1 MNIPFLSLKDV
12 TAKYADEIHEAVLRV
27 VDSGWYLQGKENE
40 QFEKHYAEYIGTKHC
55 IGCAN
60 GLDALIWIFR
70 AYIELGVMQ
79 PGDEVIVPANTY
91 IATILAI
98 TENGLVPVLVE
109 PRKDTLQ
116 IDDSLIEER
125 ITERTKA
132 ICIVHL
138 YGRLACTQH
147 ILNLCKKYNLKL
159 IEDNAQ
165 AHGCSYLA
173 PQSPEGEVVATTMQE
188 RAGINMAD
196 PAYYPT
202 LKKRAAEMRANPTEA
217 ENILWNAL
225 SEQKLGYKIRRQ
237 HIVSQYILD
246 FAYLDCR
253 LAIELDGEYHNTE
266 DQQYDDAVR
275 TRNLESLGW
284 HVLRFTNEQIFNN
297 IDAVLAKIKSAIESA
312 TATSPLGDCGA
323 KRLTGSLGSAAGHSF
338 YPGKN
343 LGALGDGGAVTTDD
357 DELAAAIRALA
368 NYGSQKKYV
377 FKYTG
382 RNSRLDE
389 IQAAVLDVKLR
400 HLDEDIKSRQAIA
413 AYYYDNINNPLITL
427 PKRLPDTE
435 NVYHLFPILVKN
447 LPHNPLKGK
456 SSCQKY
462 LRDRLQAYLE
472 KNGVGTVIHYP
483 IPPHL
488 QECYQPLLNNF
499 CSMNV
504 HSRHPIEHSSSPLKG
519 QTFGMLLPEG
529 GLPITEM
536 LADCELSLPISPTMT
551 MEEAAEV
558 VRLVNAFKE

>member
-1 MNIPFLSLKDV
+1 MKIPFLSLHDV
-12 TAKYADEIHEAVLRV
+12 TAKYKDEIHEAVIRV

-125 ITERTKA
+125 ITDRTKA

-138 YGRLACTQH
+138 YGRLACTKH
-147 ILNLCKKYNLKL
+147 ILDLCEKYGLKL

-165 AHGCSYLA
+165 AHGCKFEV
-173 PQSPEGEVVATTMQE
+173 EGERLEV
-188 RAGINMAD
+188 RGND
-196 PAYYPT
+196 Y
-202 LKKRAAEMRANPTEA
+202 KR
-217 ENILWNAL
+217 
-225 SEQKLGYKIRRQ
+225 
-237 HIVSQYILD
+237 
-246 FAYLDCR
+246 
-253 LAIELDGEYHNTE
+253 
-266 DQQYDDAVR
+266 
-275 TRNLESLGW
+275 
-284 HVLRFTNEQIFNN
+284 
-297 IDAVLAKIKSAIESA
+297 
-312 TATSPLGDCGA
+312 
-323 KRLTGSLGSAAGHSF
+323 TGSLGDAAGHSF

-343 LGALGDGGAVTTDD
+343 LGALGDGGAVTTND

-400 HLDEDIKSRQAIA
+400 HLDEDLKARQAIA
-413 AYYYDNINNPLITL
+413 DYYYNHIDNPLVEL
-427 PKRLPDTE
+427 PMRLPHE
-435 NVYHLFPILVKN
+435 NNVYHLFPILVN
-447 LPHNPLKGK
+447 DGK
-456 SSCQKY
+456 
-462 LRDRLQAYLE
+462 RDAFQAYLT

-483 IPPHL
+483 ITPHK
-488 QECYQPLLNNF
+488 QGCYANAAWNIPQL
-499 CSMNV
+499 
-504 HSRHPIEHSSSPLKG
+504 I
-519 QTFGMLLPEG
+519 
-529 GLPITEM
+529 LPITEQI
-536 LADCELSLPISPTMT
+536 ADKELSLPMSPTMT
-551 MEEAAEV
+551 LEEVECIV
-558 VRLVNAFKE
+558 KLVNEYNK

>member
-12 TAKYADEIHEAVLRV
+12 TAKYVDEIHEAVLRV

-40 QFEKHYAEYIGTKHC
+40 EFEKHYAEYIGTKHC

-70 AYIELGVMQ
+70 AYIEMGVMQ

-147 ILNLCKKYNLKL
+147 ILDLCKKYGLKL

-165 AHGCSYLA
+165 AHGCKFQ
-173 PQSPEGEVVATTMQE
+173 P
-188 RAGINMAD
+188 
-196 PAYYPT
+196 
-202 LKKRAAEMRANPTEA
+202 
-217 ENILWNAL
+217 
-225 SEQKLGYKIRRQ
+225 
-237 HIVSQYILD
+237 
-246 FAYLDCR
+246 FAS
-253 LAIELDGEYHNTE
+253 
-266 DQQYDDAVR
+266 
-275 TRNLESLGW
+275 SL
-284 HVLRFTNEQIFNN
+284 
-297 IDAVLAKIKSAIESA
+297 
-312 TATSPLGDCGA
+312 SPLTY
-323 KRLTGSLGSAAGHSF
+323 KKTGSLGSAAGHSF

-400 HLDEDIKSRQAIA
+400 HLDEDLKARQAIA

-435 NVYHLFPILVKN
+435 NVYHLFPILVKGDGQLAISN
-447 LPHNPLKGK
+447 R
-456 SSCQKY
+456 
-462 LRDRLQAYLE
+462 RDKLQAYLAE
-472 KNGVGTVIHYP
+472 HGVGTVIHYP

-488 QECYQPLLNNF
+488 QECYQN
-499 CSMNV
+499 
-504 HSRHPIEHSSSPLKG
+504 SPLRG
-519 QTFGMLLPEG
+519 VGD
-529 GLPITEM
+529 LPITEM

-551 MEEAAEV
+551 LEEAAEV
-558 VRLVNAFKE
+558 VRLINNWKL